1 MRISTLSLKGESFL
15 LLLVSSV
22 GRFFNNCISIK
33 VAKLVLFSCSLAW
46 RFSSL
51 SEFAEHLAES
61 VDIVFPV
68 IHGKFGE
75 DGGIQELLEKHS
87 IPFVGT
93 GSSECRRAF
102 DKGTEG
108 DESALYNWFS
118 SNQLDTNSGKVV
130 ALAEEPPMYPH
141 VFFRRLLDLASENH
155 LEVTL
160 LLLMVFKVF
169 SNYMGTKSEPEISN
183 CKALQN
189 WTKVSFKPDLERFTM
204 THLEDDVVAMKKTSE
219 GRVERLAWR
228 FSSLSEFAEHLAES
242 VDIVFPE
249 LLEKHSIPFV
259 GTGSSEC
266 RRAFDKYEASLE
278 LSKQGFITVPSIL
291 AQGTEGDESALY
303 NWFTSNQLDTNSG
316 KVVVKPVRA
325 GSSIGVSVAYGVANA
340 LKNAKDVILEGIDDK
355 VIVEIFLEGGSEFT
369 AIILDLGSGSDC
381 QPVVLIPSEVELHFS
396 EKDAIFNYRRKYLPT
411 RQVSYHT
418 PPRFPLEVITSI
430 REGAS
435 QLFRQLG
442 LRDFARIDGWFL
454 PSSTNS
460 FSDADGKFGK
470 SDLGTLLFTD
480 INLISGMEQTSF
492 LFQQASKV
500 GFSHSNILRSI
511 IYHASSRFPN
521 LEPFVNTSGDLPRRS
536 KPLHSTEALNGKD
549 VRKVFVI
556 FGGDSSER
564 QVSVMSA
571 TNVWLNLQA
580 FADVEVIP
588 CLLAPSDD
596 QSADARSRTVW
607 KLP

>member
-102 DKGTEG
+102 DKYEASLELSKQGFITVPSILVQGTEG

-219 GRVERLAWR
+219 GRVER
-228 FSSLSEFAEHLAES
+228 
-242 VDIVFPE
+242 
-249 LLEKHSIPFV
+249 
-259 GTGSSEC
+259 
-266 RRAFDKYEASLE
+266 
-278 LSKQGFITVPSIL
+278 
-291 AQGTEGDESALY
+291 
-303 NWFTSNQLDTNSG
+303 
-316 KVVVKPVRA
+316 
-325 GSSIGVSVAYGVANA
+325 
-340 LKNAKDVILEGIDDK
+340 
-355 VIVEIFLEGGSEFT
+355 
-369 AIILDLGSGSDC
+369 
-381 QPVVLIPSEVELHFS
+381 
-396 EKDAIFNYRRKYLPT
+396 
-411 RQVSYHT
+411 
-418 PPRFPLEVITSI
+418 
-430 REGAS
+430 
-435 QLFRQLG
+435 
-442 LRDFARIDGWFL
+442 
-454 PSSTNS
+454 
-460 FSDADGKFGK
+460 
-470 SDLGTLLFTD
+470 
-480 INLISGMEQTSF
+480 
-492 LFQQASKV
+492 
-500 GFSHSNILRSI
+500 
-511 IYHASSRFPN
+511 
-521 LEPFVNTSGDLPRRS
+521 
-536 KPLHSTEALNGKD
+536 
-549 VRKVFVI
+549 
-556 FGGDSSER
+556 
-564 QVSVMSA
+564 
-571 TNVWLNLQA
+571 
-580 FADVEVIP
+580 
-588 CLLAPSDD
+588 
-596 QSADARSRTVW
+596 
-607 KLP
+607 

>member
-1 MRISTLSLKGESFL
+1 
-15 LLLVSSV
+15 
-22 GRFFNNCISIK
+22 
-33 VAKLVLFSCSLAW
+33 
-46 RFSSL
+46 
-51 SEFAEHLAES
+51 
-61 VDIVFPV
+61 
-68 IHGKFGE
+68 
-75 DGGIQELLEKHS
+75 
-87 IPFVGT
+87 
-93 GSSECRRAF
+93 
-102 DKGTEG
+102 
-108 DESALYNWFS
+108 
-118 SNQLDTNSGKVV
+118 
-130 ALAEEPPMYPH
+130 
-141 VFFRRLLDLASENH
+141 
-155 LEVTL
+155 
-160 LLLMVFKVF
+160 
-169 SNYMGTKSEPEISN
+169 
-183 CKALQN
+183 
-189 WTKVSFKPDLERFTM
+189 M
-204 THLEDDVVAMKKTSE
+204 TQ
-219 GRVERLAWR
+219 
-228 FSSLSEFAEHLAES
+228 
-242 VDIVFPE
+242 E

-411 RQVSYHT
+411 RQ
-418 PPRFPLEVITSI
+418 
-430 REGAS
+430 
-435 QLFRQLG
+435 
-442 LRDFARIDGWFL
+442 
-454 PSSTNS
+454 
-460 FSDADGKFGK
+460 
-470 SDLGTLLFTD
+470 
-480 INLISGMEQTSF
+480 ISGMEQTSF